1 MLRRSLPIPMPGQ
14 YKRRRG
20 YEFGKIY
27 RIVCTKTG
35 QEYVGATTY
44 EHLKHRID
52 QHVYNYR
59 AWQKAPTDRS
69 LHLCSSI
76 EVMKRD
82 AYEYHLIENWPC
94 ANKKELTA
102 REGFHVRRLKETN
115 GDLCVN
121 QCIPGRTR
129 KEYLQSDQSKSVQKR
144 SRLKHRDKR
153 LQDNRDYH
161 ASHKEKAHANTKAYR
176 AKNADRISSYKKSVR
191 AWHKSCD
198 FLSKINII

>member
-1 MLRRSLPIPMPGQ
+1 MPA

-27 RIVCTKTG
+27 RIVCTTTG

-52 QHVYNYR
+52 RHVYDYR
-59 AWQKAPTDRS
+59 GWLKAPPVHT
-69 LHLCSSI
+69 LNLCTSI
-76 EVMKRD
+76 EVMKQD
-82 AYEYHLIENWPC
+82 AWEYHLIENWPC
-94 ANKKELTA
+94 ANKKELAA
-102 REGFHVRRLKETN
+102 REGFHVRQLKETK

-121 QCIPGRTR
+121 RCIPGRTL
-129 KEYLQSDQSKSVQKR
+129 KEYLQSDQGKSVQKR

-153 LQDNRDYH
+153 LQELRDYH
-161 ASHKEKAHANTKAYR
+161 AKHKEKAHANTKAYR
-176 AKNADRISSYKKSVR
+176 AKNADTIRAYKKSVC